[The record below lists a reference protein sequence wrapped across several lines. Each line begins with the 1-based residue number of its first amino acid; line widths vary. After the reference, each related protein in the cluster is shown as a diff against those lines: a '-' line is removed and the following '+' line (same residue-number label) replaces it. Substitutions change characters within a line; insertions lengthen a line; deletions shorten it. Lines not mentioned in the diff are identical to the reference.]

1 MATSVFI
8 ARLAGPVFLALGLGL
23 LVNPGCYREITGE
36 VLRSKALILYAGLL
50 ALPAGLA
57 IVLTHNVWVAD
68 WRVVITLLGWLM
80 IASGAAP
87 HRRAGAGRGH
97 GRLEDQQSHPSE
109 NRRRDLA
116 RGRCAALLLRLSSL
130 NSLTRPTWEQDDEH
144 PRPEH
149 GDA

>member
-57 IVLTHNVWVAD
+57 IVLTHNVWTAD

-80 IASGAAP
+80 IASGLLRIVAPAQAAAMGGSKINNP
-87 HRRAGAGRGH
+87 TIQKIGAAIWLGVG
-97 GRLEDQQSHPSE
+97 
-109 NRRRDLA
+109 
-116 RGRCAALLLRLSSL
+116 ALLCFYGYLR
-130 NSLTRPTWEQDDEH
+130 
-144 PRPEH
+144 
-149 GDA
+149 